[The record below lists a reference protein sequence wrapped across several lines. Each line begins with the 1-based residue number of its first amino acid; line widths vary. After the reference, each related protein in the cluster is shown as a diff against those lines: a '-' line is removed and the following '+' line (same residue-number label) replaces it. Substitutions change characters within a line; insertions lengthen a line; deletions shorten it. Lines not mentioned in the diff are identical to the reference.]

1 MARMVALAGD
11 EAVGTWN
18 QLEVLMCRWRAIEAL
33 LGEPAPFV
41 YRATRTTLKAVQIL

>member
-1 MARMVALAGD
+1 MVALAGD

-18 QLEVLMCRWRAIEAL
+18 QLEVLMCQWRAIEAL

-41 YRATRTTLKAVQIL
+41 YRATRTTLSAVRIS